1 MEGKLEN
8 CITDFKYKAKAQEDL
23 MKIINESQAV

>member
-8 CITDFKYKAKAQEDL
+8 CIDAHDVKDMRRHPFTANGFLLY
-23 MKIINESQAV
+23 